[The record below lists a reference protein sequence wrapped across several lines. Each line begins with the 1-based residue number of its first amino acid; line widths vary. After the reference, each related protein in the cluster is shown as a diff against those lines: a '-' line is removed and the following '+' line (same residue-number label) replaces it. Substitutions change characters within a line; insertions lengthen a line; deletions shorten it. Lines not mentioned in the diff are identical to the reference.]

1 MAPIDP
7 SRGAMQRCMYC
18 GTTLVLGGAPAPQP
32 ILQPGALRLEECG
45 PNKIQVI
52 KVIRQHTGLG
62 LKEAKDLSEGTPCV
76 LAQSDDP
83 MRIERFR
90 ADLVALGARV
100 SVNAPG
106 GTLYRSAPAA
116 TGGHGVFLDDHGPNK
131 IAVIKVVVDH
141 TRCGLREAKDLVE
154 SAPCVVGDKLDAAS
168 AARLRNDLVA
178 AGARVR

>member
-18 GTTLVLGGAPAPQP
+18 GTTLVLGGATQPAP
-32 ILQPGALRLEECG
+32 QPGALRLEDCG
-45 PNKIQVI
+45 PHKIQVI
-52 KVIRQHTGLG
+52 KVIREHTGLG

-100 SVNAPG
+100 SVTA
-106 GTLYRSAPAA
+106 
-116 TGGHGVFLDDHGPNK
+116 
-131 IAVIKVVVDH
+131 
-141 TRCGLREAKDLVE
+141 
-154 SAPCVVGDKLDAAS
+154 
-168 AARLRNDLVA
+168 
-178 AGARVR
+178 